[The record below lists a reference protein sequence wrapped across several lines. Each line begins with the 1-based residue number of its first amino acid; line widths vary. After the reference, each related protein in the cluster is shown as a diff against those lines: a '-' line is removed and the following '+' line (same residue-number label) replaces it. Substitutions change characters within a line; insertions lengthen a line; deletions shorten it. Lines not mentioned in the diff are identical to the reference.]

1 MQAKT
6 LIAALAF
13 AATSAASFAQAAPA
27 APLTPAATATPRIH
41 KHAVHQ
47 QKRIAEGV
55 ESGQLTAKETA
66 RLETREA
73 KIASD
78 TAAAKA
84 DGSVTPAE
92 RARLHREQRQAS
104 RAIYR
109 QKHDAQKTAP
119 GA

>member
-27 APLTPAATATPRIH
+27 APAATATPRIH

-119 GA
+119 AA

>member
-27 APLTPAATATPRIH
+27 APAATATPRIH

-66 RLETREA
+66 HLEHREA

-119 GA
+119 AA